1 MITLIRTITI
11 QPGKLA
17 EAMAWAKEAGII
29 VKRVTGKEST
39 LCASFGGVLGALAWI
54 TRYDDAGQLEDAANK
69 LLADREYLTA
79 IGKAVGL
86 FVPGS
91 GHDQIWRHV

>member
-11 QPGKLA
+11 QPGKLG
-17 EAMAWAKEAGII
+17 EAMAWAKDAGVI
-29 VKRVTGKEST
+29 VKRVTGRESK

-54 TRYDDAGQLEDAANK
+54 TQYDDAGQLEDVGNK

-79 IGKAVGL
+79 ISKAAGL